1 MSKISKPRDRWSQ
14 VFAAATDRA
23 GMCCGCGYYFAVHSA
38 HRADCT
44 TELARRERD
53 RSGRA
58 RCDCC
63 GGKAPVETLAW
74 DRYRWQCAA
83 CAGRLIG
90 AGNGA

>member
-1 MSKISKPRDRWSQ
+1 MMAEIDIMTQTAPYPREL
-14 VFAAATDRA
+14 ARA
-23 GMCCGCGYYFAVHSA
+23 GMCCGCGYYFAVHGA

-44 TELARRERD
+44 TEARRERD

-63 GGKAPVETLAW
+63 GDKTPVKSLRW

-83 CAGRLIG
+83 CAGGLIG

>member
-1 MSKISKPRDRWSQ
+1 MAEIDIMTQTAPYPREL
-14 VFAAATDRA
+14 ARA
-23 GMCCGCGYYFAVHSA
+23 GMCCGCGYYFAVHGA

-44 TELARRERD
+44 TELGRRERD

-63 GGKAPVETLAW
+63 GDKTPVKSLRW

-83 CAGRLIG
+83 CAGGLIG